1 MDQPFY
7 KRPQVW
13 LGIGISVLCLI
24 AVFSLVDLNE
34 VGEEI
39 RSADYRWMVVAFAA
53 QVVYLAF
60 RAVRWRYM
68 LENKV
73 GFWRLFHIQNIGNML
88 NQLAPLRMGD
98 ASRAVLVGSE
108 PNISIGQGLSTM
120 VVERL
125 LDMLAVVTLLPFTLS
140 QIPSLPEQVQNG
152 VLISRVLGIA
162 GIVIVIAAANMRPII
177 ARLLTQIFN
186 RIPALDTK
194 TWVGNIDQ
202 LLAGLVTLTHWRRGL
217 ILGVLSIL
225 PWVAVIFS
233 YQFAMY
239 AMGLTPNYLQ
249 AAFVVCVTALSIAAP
264 SSPGQVG
271 IFEAA
276 AILAVTLLFGEE
288 AKAMG
293 TSFAFVYHLLGILL
307 TVLLGLVGLW
317 QVQSSFGKVLREA
330 QRYLGRSKK

>member
-1 MDQPFY
+1 MNQPFY
-7 KRPQVW
+7 KRPQLW
-13 LGIGISVLCLI
+13 LGIGLSVVCLI
-24 AVFSLVDLNE
+24 AVFTVVDVSE

-39 RSADYRWMVVAFAA
+39 RSADYRWMAAALMA
-53 QVVYLAF
+53 QVAYLFLRGA
-60 RAVRWRYM
+60 RWRYM

-108 PNISIGQGLSTM
+108 PGISIGQGLSTM

-125 LDMLAVVTLLPFTLS
+125 LDMLVVVTLLPFTLS
-140 QIPSLPEQVQNG
+140 QIPSLPEQVQKG
-152 VLISRVLGIA
+152 ALISGVLGIV
-162 GIVIVIAAANMRPII
+162 GIVIMIVAANIRPII
-177 ARLLTQIFN
+177 SRLLTQIFD

-202 LLAGLVTLTHWRRGL
+202 LLEGLVTLTHWRSGL
-217 ILGVLSIL
+217 ILGILSIL

-233 YQFAMY
+233 YQSAMY

-276 AILAVTLLFGEE
+276 AILSVTLLYGEE

-293 TSFAFVYHLLGILL
+293 TSFAFVYHLFNILL
-307 TVLLGLVGLW
+307 MVLLGLIGLW
-317 QVQSSFGKVLREA
+317 QLQSSFGKVLKEA
-330 QRYLGRSKK
+330 RHYLDRAKK